1 MAMKA
6 GIRRAVVAGVTPET
20 AAWREAWHAY
30 KEHAKWCPELD
41 CAEERRLLEL
51 ADLAALRAGLMREAA

>member
-1 MAMKA
+1 MNTTP
-6 GIRRAVVAGVTPET
+6 TPET